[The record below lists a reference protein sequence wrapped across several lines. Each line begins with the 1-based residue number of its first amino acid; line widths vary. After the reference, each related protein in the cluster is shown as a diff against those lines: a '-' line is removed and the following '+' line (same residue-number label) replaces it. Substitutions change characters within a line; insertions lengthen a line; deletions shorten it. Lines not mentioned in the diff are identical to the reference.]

1 MAIWIAISLWW
12 VLLGFPPSVT
22 KLWPSWPPPCC
33 FFYYFPFPHCP
44 SWKHR
49 KIATFVQFC
58 PGFGFPLFL
67 SYSRRINQQK
77 AILWPNHRTE
87 NMGLE
92 SELCNKTQN
101 NSEKISSEKPT
112 FLKFCMVKYSC
123 FDCLAQT
130 FSSNSKVSLFTS
142 RLQRF
147 MIPEN
152 MAILEMLVIA
162 II

>member
-1 MAIWIAISLWW
+1 MMILKVRFFGTPCIWIAISLWW

-22 KLWPSWPPPCC
+22 KLWPSWPPPRC

-58 PGFGFPLFL
+58 PGFGCRLFL
-67 SYSRRINQQK
+67 SYCRRINQQK

-87 NMGLE
+87 NMGWE

-101 NSEKISSEKPT
+101 NSEKISSQNPT

-123 FDCLAQT
+123 FDCFAQT
-130 FSSNSKVSLFTS
+130 FS
-142 RLQRF
+142 LQSQSF
-147 MIPEN
+147 
-152 MAILEMLVIA
+152 LVYK
-162 II
+162 